1 VTQISPADRVIIAGR
16 PVSLL
21 LSSLLKEAGVSAQA
35 SEKPVRARSTEPG
48 TYQAAELTTES
59 GKTAVADTV
68 VAKVAG
74 IATREIPGVYAMG
87 AGIARAFGVVRD
99 RMPGVTSSSITQGVT
114 VEVGE
119 RQAAIDLDLVV
130 EYGIS
135 IPDLAEGVRRNV
147 IGAVERM
154 CGLEVTEVNIT
165 IGDVHLPTDDT
176 PDAPAEPRVQ

>member
-1 VTQISPADRVIIAGR
+1 MSAEASEN
-16 PVSLL
+16 PVR
-21 LSSLLKEAGVSAQA
+21 A
-35 SEKPVRARSTEPG
+35 SEKVRASAKPTRRSRNEPG
-48 TYQAAELTTES
+48 TYPSGQLASEL
-59 GKTAVADTV
+59 GNTAVTDTV

-74 IATREIPGVYAMG
+74 IATREMPGVYAMG
-87 AGIARAFGVVRD
+87 AGMARAVGAVKN
-99 RMPGVTSSSITQGVT
+99 RMPGVTSTSVTQGVT

-147 IGAVERM
+147 IDSVERM

-165 IGDVHLPTDDT
+165 IADVHLPTDDT
-176 PDAPAEPRVQ
+176 PDLSAEPHDQ

>member
-1 VTQISPADRVIIAGR
+1 M
-16 PVSLL
+16 
-21 LSSLLKEAGVSAQA
+21 SAQA
-35 SEKPVRARSTEPG
+35 SETPVRTERPARGRASEPG
-48 TYQAAELTTES
+48 TYQTGELSTEL

-74 IATREIPGVYAMG
+74 IATRELPGVYAMG
-87 AGIARAFGVVRD
+87 AGMARAFGVVRD
-99 RMPGVTSSSITQGVT
+99 RLPGGTTTSITQGVT

-135 IPDLAEGVRRNV
+135 IPDLADGVRRNV
-147 IGAVERM
+147 INAVERM

-165 IGDVHLPTDDT
+165 VGDVHLPTDDT
-176 PDAPAEPRVQ
+176 PDPSAEPRVQ

>member
-1 VTQISPADRVIIAGR
+1 M
-16 PVSLL
+16 
-21 LSSLLKEAGVSAQA
+21 SAQA
-35 SEKPVRARSTEPG
+35 SATPARTGRPARSRGHEPG
-48 TYQAAELTTES
+48 TDQTGELSPEP
-59 GKTAVADTV
+59 GKPAGADTV

-74 IATREIPGVYAMG
+74 IATREMPGVYAMG
-87 AGIARAFGVVRD
+87 AEMARAFGVVRD
-99 RMPGVTSSSITQGVT
+99 RLPGGTTTSITQGVT

-147 IGAVERM
+147 INAVERM

-176 PDAPAEPRVQ
+176 PDPSAEPRVQ

>member
-1 VTQISPADRVIIAGR
+1 M
-16 PVSLL
+16 
-21 LSSLLKEAGVSAQA
+21 SAQA
-35 SEKPVRARSTEPG
+35 SERPARVSRSEPG
-48 TYQAAELTTES
+48 TYETAELTTEL

-74 IATREIPGVYAMG
+74 IATREMPGVYAMG
-87 AGIARAFGVVRD
+87 VGMARAFGVVRD
-99 RMPGVTSSSITQGVT
+99 RLPGVTSTSITQGVT

-147 IGAVERM
+147 ISAVERM

-176 PDAPAEPRVQ
+176 PDVSAEPRVQ

>member
-1 VTQISPADRVIIAGR
+1 M
-16 PVSLL
+16 
-21 LSSLLKEAGVSAQA
+21 SAEA
-35 SEKPVRARSTEPG
+35 SEKPVRASEKARASAKPTRRSSNEPG
-48 TYQAAELTTES
+48 TYPSGQLASEL
-59 GKTAVADTV
+59 GNTAVTDTV

-74 IATREIPGVYAMG
+74 IATREMPGVYAMG
-87 AGIARAFGVVRD
+87 AGMARAVGAVRN
-99 RMPGVTSSSITQGVT
+99 RMPGVTSTSVTQGVT

-147 IGAVERM
+147 IDSVERM

-176 PDAPAEPRVQ
+176 PDPSAEPHDQ

>member
-1 VTQISPADRVIIAGR
+1 M
-16 PVSLL
+16 
-21 LSSLLKEAGVSAQA
+21 
-35 SEKPVRARSTEPG
+35 
-48 TYQAAELTTES
+48 
-59 GKTAVADTV
+59 
-68 VAKVAG
+68 
-74 IATREIPGVYAMG
+74 PGVYAMG
-87 AGIARAFGVVRD
+87 AGMARAVGAVKT
-99 RMPGVTSSSITQGVT
+99 RMPGVTSTSVTQGVT

-147 IGAVERM
+147 IDSVERM

-176 PDAPAEPRVQ
+176 ADPSAEPHDQ

>member
-1 VTQISPADRVIIAGR
+1 
-16 PVSLL
+16 
-21 LSSLLKEAGVSAQA
+21 
-35 SEKPVRARSTEPG
+35 
-48 TYQAAELTTES
+48 
-59 GKTAVADTV
+59 
-68 VAKVAG
+68 VAG
-74 IATREIPGVYAMG
+74 IATREMPGVYAMG
-87 AGIARAFGVVRD
+87 AGMARAVGVVRD
-99 RMPGVTSSSITQGVT
+99 RLPGVTSTSITQGVT

-147 IGAVERM
+147 IDSVERM

-176 PDAPAEPRVQ
+176 PAPPDPPAEPRVQ

>member
-1 VTQISPADRVIIAGR
+1 MSV
-16 PVSLL
+16 
-21 LSSLLKEAGVSAQA
+21 EA
-35 SEKPVRARSTEPG
+35 SEKPARPERSARNRGTEPG
-48 TYQAAELTTES
+48 TYQAGELSTDL
-59 GKTAVADTV
+59 GRTAVADTV

-74 IATREIPGVYAMG
+74 IATREMPGVYAMG
-87 AGIARAFGVVRD
+87 AGMARAFGVVRD
-99 RMPGVTSSSITQGVT
+99 RLPGTTSTSITQGVT

-147 IGAVERM
+147 IDAVERM

>member
-1 VTQISPADRVIIAGR
+1 M
-16 PVSLL
+16 
-21 LSSLLKEAGVSAQA
+21 SAEA
-35 SEKPVRARSTEPG
+35 SEKPARVSRNEPG
-48 TYQAAELTTES
+48 THQAGQLTSEF
-59 GKTAVADTV
+59 GNTAVADTV

-74 IATREIPGVYAMG
+74 IATRELPGVYAMG
-87 AGIARAFGVVRD
+87 AGMSRAFGVVRD
-99 RMPGVTSSSITQGVT
+99 RFPGVTSTSITQGVT

-147 IGAVERM
+147 IDAVERI

-165 IGDVHLPTDDT
+165 SVGLTFFGKAKSRPVS
-176 PDAPAEPRVQ
+176 APRVTSR

>member
-1 VTQISPADRVIIAGR
+1 MSEQPSGTPAR
-16 PVSLL
+16 PH
-21 LSSLLKEAGVSAQA
+21 
-35 SEKPVRARSTEPG
+35 RNEPG
-48 TYQAAELTTES
+48 TYQTGQLVSEHGT
-59 GKTAVADTV
+59 TAVADTV

-74 IATREIPGVYAMG
+74 LATRELPGVYAMG
-87 AGIARAFGVVRD
+87 AGVARAFGVVRD
-99 RMPGVTSSSITQGVT
+99 RIPGVTSTSVSQGVT

-147 IGAVERM
+147 IDAVERM

-165 IGDVHLPTDDT
+165 VGDVHLPTDDT
-176 PDAPAEPRVQ
+176 PDSSAEPRVQ

>member
-1 VTQISPADRVIIAGR
+1 MSAEASEN
-16 PVSLL
+16 PVR
-21 LSSLLKEAGVSAQA
+21 A
-35 SEKPVRARSTEPG
+35 SEKVRASAKPTRRSRNEPG
-48 TYQAAELTTES
+48 AYPSGQLASEL
-59 GKTAVADTV
+59 GNTAVTDTV

-74 IATREIPGVYAMG
+74 IATREMPGVYAMG
-87 AGIARAFGVVRD
+87 AGMARAVGAVRN
-99 RMPGVTSSSITQGVT
+99 RMPGVTSTSVTQGVT

-147 IGAVERM
+147 IDSVERM

-176 PDAPAEPRVQ
+176 PDPSAEPHDQ

>member
-1 VTQISPADRVIIAGR
+1 M
-16 PVSLL
+16 
-21 LSSLLKEAGVSAQA
+21 SAQA
-35 SEKPVRARSTEPG
+35 SEKPVPAGRPARSRGNEPG
-48 TYQAAELTTES
+48 TYETGELSTEL

-74 IATREIPGVYAMG
+74 IATREMPGVYAMG
-87 AGIARAFGVVRD
+87 AGMARAFGVVRD
-99 RMPGVTSSSITQGVT
+99 RLPVGTTTSITQGVT

-147 IGAVERM
+147 INAVERM

-176 PDAPAEPRVQ
+176 SDASAEPRVQ

>member
-1 VTQISPADRVIIAGR
+1 MSTEASEKPARAGR
-16 PVSLL
+16 PV
-21 LSSLLKEAGVSAQA
+21 
-35 SEKPVRARSTEPG
+35 RNRDTEPG
-48 TYQAAELTTES
+48 TYQAGELSTDL
-59 GKTAVADTV
+59 GRTAVADTV

-74 IATREIPGVYAMG
+74 IATREMPGVYAMG
-87 AGIARAFGVVRD
+87 AGMARAFGVVRD
-99 RMPGVTSSSITQGVT
+99 RLPGTTSTSITQGVT

-147 IGAVERM
+147 IDAVERM

>member
-1 VTQISPADRVIIAGR
+1 MNAESSEHPARASGKTPR
-16 PVSLL
+16 
-21 LSSLLKEAGVSAQA
+21 A
-35 SEKPVRARSTEPG
+35 SEKLARRSRHEPG
-48 TYQAAELTTES
+48 TYPSGQLTSEL
-59 GKTAVADTV
+59 GNTAVTDTV

-74 IATREIPGVYAMG
+74 IATREMPGVYAMG
-87 AGIARAFGVVRD
+87 AGMARAVGVVRD
-99 RMPGVTSSSITQGVT
+99 RLPGVTSTSITQGVT

-147 IGAVERM
+147 IDSVERM

-165 IGDVHLPTDDT
+165 VGDVHLPTDDT
-176 PDAPAEPRVQ
+176 PAPSDPAAEPRVQ

>member
-1 VTQISPADRVIIAGR
+1 MSTPASESPERSER
-16 PVSLL
+16 PVRTR
-21 LSSLLKEAGVSAQA
+21 SS
-35 SEKPVRARSTEPG
+35 EPG
-48 TYQAAELTTES
+48 HYQAGELASTQ

-74 IATREIPGVYAMG
+74 IATRELPGVYAMG
-87 AGIARAFGVVRD
+87 AGMARAFGVVRD
-99 RMPGVTSSSITQGVT
+99 RLPGGTTTSITQGVT

-147 IGAVERM
+147 INAVERM